1 MSERRRLARVVLRE
15 GREGPLLDGHPWVY
29 KGAVQRLAGYERPG
43 DPCEIVAAD
52 GRRLGHGYC
61 NPASRILAR
70 VVGRR
75 EGPLRPQLLRQRLA
89 DAVRWRAEQ
98 GLGRPGDPQ
107 SGRAPLGEPAD
118 PDDPDDP
125 DGATDAYRLVNS
137 EGDRLPGLV
146 VDRYGDGICLQL
158 LTAGMERWREQL
170 LAILGDLLAPAFV
183 FERSDTPGRQ
193 EEGLETRTG
202 LLAGELPEPL
212 VVRELGL
219 QFAVDPVQGHK
230 TGFYLDQRENRLL
243 AGLLAEGRRVLN
255 AFCYTGAFSVHA
267 LAGGA
272 SEVISV
278 DTSHE
283 AVRLARENLARN
295 GFAGAADLVRREDV
309 FRTLRPGRQRY
320 DLIVLDPP
328 KFARGR
334 AELEAASRGYR
345 ELNRLALEHLA
356 PGGLLFTFSCSQAMG
371 ILPFQQQ
378 VQAAAAEAGREVQV
392 LRRLG
397 AGPDHPWQLPHREG
411 EYLKGLLLR
420 VA

>member
-1 MSERRRLARVVLRE
+1 MNDRRRLAQVILKE
-15 GREGPLLDGHPWVY
+15 GREGPLLDGHPWVF
-29 KGAVQRLAGYERPG
+29 KGAVQRLSGFERPG

-52 GRRLGHGYC
+52 GRRLGYGTC
-61 NPASRILAR
+61 NPEARILAR
-70 VVGRR
+70 LVSRR
-75 EGPLRPQLLRQRLA
+75 EGPLRPQLLRQRLT

-98 GLGRPGDPQ
+98 GLGDSCDLQ
-107 SGRAPLGEPAD
+107 TGRAPLGEPAD
-118 PDDPDDP
+118 PDD
-125 DGATDAYRLVNS
+125 ATDAYRLVNS

-146 VDRYGDGICLQL
+146 VDRYGQGICLQL
-158 LTAGMERWREQL
+158 LTAGMERWREEI
-170 LAILGDLLAPAFV
+170 LATLDDLLAPAFV

-193 EEGLETRTG
+193 EEGLEPRSG
-202 LLAGELPEPL
+202 LLTGALPEPL

-219 QFAVDPVQGHK
+219 QFIVDPARGHK

-243 AGLLAEGRRVLN
+243 AGLLAEGRCVLN

-272 SEVISV
+272 TEVISV
-278 DTSHE
+278 DSSHE

-295 GFAGAADLVRREDV
+295 GFAQAADMVRRENV
-309 FRTLRPGRQRY
+309 FRILRPGRQRY
-320 DLIVLDPP
+320 DMIVLDPP
-328 KFARGR
+328 KFAHGR
-334 AELEAASRGYR
+334 AEVEAASRGYR
-345 ELNRLALEHLA
+345 ELNRLALGHLA

-378 VQAAAAEAGREVQV
+378 VQAAAAEAGRETQV

-420 VA
+420 VV